1 MAFGGIH
8 PYNKVCLGENKLT
21 ICLMTFKGVH
31 FVFIVAPLCGKWTS
45 DFSCENTHYAS
56 AKLTM

>member
-31 FVFIVAPLCGKWTS
+31 FVFIVAPLCGK
-45 DFSCENTHYAS
+45 
-56 AKLTM
+56 